1 MSSSARVDQVVSS
14 ESETLILV
22 DARDRATGT
31 LDKASCHDGDGLLH
45 RAFSLFIFN
54 SAGELLLQRRSTQK
68 RLWPGYWSNSCCS
81 HPREGEQ
88 MEVATRR
95 RLEQELG
102 LGCPLTFL
110 YKFEYQ
116 ASYKDLGSEHEL
128 CSVYLGL
135 CDGAVSANRNEIEDW
150 RFVAADALDR
160 EMDRRPED
168 FTPWF
173 RMEWEQVKHSYRQ
186 VLGLD

>member
-1 MSSSARVDQVVSS
+1 MGERRHAARAERVHTRYCDFLPEMV
-14 ESETLILV
+14 
-22 DARDRATGT
+22 
-31 LDKASCHDGDGLLH
+31 ASLDGL
-45 RAFSLFIFN
+45 
-54 SAGELLLQRRSTQK
+54 GVVV
-68 RLWPGYWSNSCCS
+68 G
-81 HPREGEQ
+81 EGE
-88 MEVATRR
+88 
-95 RLEQELG
+95 LEQELG